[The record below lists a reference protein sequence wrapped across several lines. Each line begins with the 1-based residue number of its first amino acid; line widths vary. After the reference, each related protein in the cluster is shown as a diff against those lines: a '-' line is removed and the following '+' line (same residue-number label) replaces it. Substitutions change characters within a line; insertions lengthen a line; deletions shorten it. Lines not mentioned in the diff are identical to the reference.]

1 MPPCQ
6 IVVLTA
12 LLMMTVEVMVS
23 VDRTVVVSVD
33 VTVEMLVNVV
43 AKVVNVIE
51 LLF

>member
-1 MPPCQ
+1 MSPCQ

-12 LLMMTVEVMVS
+12 LLMMTVEVMVW

-43 AKVVNVIE
+43 AVVVNVIE